1 MTIPNILGVKGLLS
15 ENARRRMREAKR
27 MGAPV
32 GVGDLDNVGGPCDYH
47 REDGSSKNP
56 WGALAQNWGRKES
69 QEDDRLNYQ
78 ELLQQHRQRGE
89 SV

>member
-1 MTIPNILGVKGLLS
+1 MH
-15 ENARRRMREAKR
+15 EAKR
-27 MGAPV
+27 FGAPV

-47 REDGSSKNP
+47 REDGNSKNP

-89 SV
+89 SYS